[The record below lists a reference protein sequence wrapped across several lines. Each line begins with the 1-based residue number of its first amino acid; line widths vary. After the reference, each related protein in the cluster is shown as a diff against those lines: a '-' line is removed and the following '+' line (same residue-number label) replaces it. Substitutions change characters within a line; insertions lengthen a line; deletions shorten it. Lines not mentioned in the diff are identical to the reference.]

1 MSKPVVNRIT
11 QPQKQ
16 SVCNFFAYFVLIR
29 VVISQ
34 TRSNLLVKL
43 MIKLA
48 RKSILFNNGKLTI
61 DYFLFPPNTK

>member
-34 TRSNLLVKL
+34 TRSNLQVKFYDE
-43 MIKLA
+43 ISKK
-48 RKSILFNNGKLTI
+48 RVF
-61 DYFLFPPNTK
+61 